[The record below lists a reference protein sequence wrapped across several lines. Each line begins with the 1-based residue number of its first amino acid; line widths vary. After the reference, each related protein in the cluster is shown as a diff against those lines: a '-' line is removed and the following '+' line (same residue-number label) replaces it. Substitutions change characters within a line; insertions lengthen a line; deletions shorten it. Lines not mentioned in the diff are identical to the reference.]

1 MDTWATRLGGL
12 LLLLLAAWALS
23 TLPHRRELK
32 RLNQRESIGD
42 EEVYRRYYADSGLS
56 KVSVREVWMEI
67 ATTLRAPPDKLRPTD
82 RFGKDVGTYLVT
94 SEELDDLFE
103 LAQCPAKRRQV
114 NLAAER
120 LVTVDDY
127 VRALAE
133 TDAAGR

>member
-82 RFGKDVGTYLVT
+82 LARMLGLISSLVKNWTT
-94 SEELDDLFE
+94 SLSWRSA
-103 LAQCPAKRRQV
+103 AQSG
-114 NLAAER
+114 
-120 LVTVDDY
+120 
-127 VRALAE
+127 
-133 TDAAGR
+133 GRSISLLSGS